1 MANSIDETLKAIERE
16 QKERQKE
23 NEEQVGQSSNQTTKS
38 LTWLFDCLKYNRSS
52 ISGNGWKQGKETKGK
67 GREKEKVVGFPWL
80 DQGLG

>member
-38 LTWLFDCLKYNRSS
+38 LT
-52 ISGNGWKQGKETKGK
+52 
-67 GREKEKVVGFPWL
+67 
-80 DQGLG
+80 